1 MFERFTDRARQVV
14 VVAQEESARLSHNHI
29 GTEHILLGILG
40 AGPSVAVSALES
52 LGISQAAVRQ
62 QVEDIVGPGPQ
73 QPSGH
78 IPFTPRAKKALELS
92 FREAIHLGHNYIG
105 TEHILLGLIREG
117 DGVGA
122 QVLTR
127 LGADLGR
134 TRQQVIAALEPEP
147 EPGPRPTPGPGPGG
161 QQEPR
166 PQPEPGSLLE
176 PEQLL
181 EPEPGPQ
188 PTPGPGGQQE
198 PRPQP
203 TPGPGGQQEPRPQ
216 PEPGSL
222 LEPEQLLEPGPGPLP
237 EPHRLRQL
245 DREISQIRAAKEAA
259 IDTQD
264 FERAVTLRNQERELL
279 VQRDA
284 EQRQWLAAAEQR
296 QSAGTAAA
304 ELDRLRAVVASL
316 QAQLRSHGIEPVAGP
331 PAADC

>member
-14 VVAQEESARLSHNHI
+14 VVAQEESARLSHNYI

-62 QVEDIVGPGPQ
+62 QVEDIVGRSPQ

-127 LGADLGR
+127 LGADLRR
-134 TRQQVIAALEPEP
+134 TRQQVIALLPGGESREPAEYV
-147 EPGPRPTPGPGPGG
+147 RPGPGPGAR
-161 QQEPR
+161 QEPR
-166 PQPEPGSLLE
+166 PQPEPG
-176 PEQLL
+176 
-181 EPEPGPQ
+181 PQ
-188 PTPGPGGQQE
+188 P
-198 PRPQP
+198 
-203 TPGPGGQQEPRPQ
+203 
-216 PEPGSL
+216 
-222 LEPEQLLEPGPGPLP
+222 EPEQLLEPGPGPLP

-304 ELDRLRAVVASL
+304 ELDRLRNMVASL
-316 QAQLRSHGIEPVAGP
+316 QAQLRSHGIEPVGGP
-331 PAADC
+331 PDAETGG